1 MSSQSSAGLQTSSV
15 HTWNPFDGQEADKLG
30 RLNSGAPSAASAR
43 HRRRISACSQRIWH
57 ERFLYRLGASDYRD
71 RFVLKGATLFTLW
84 TGRLHRPT
92 RDLDLLGAGSS
103 EIEDVVTVCKAICG
117 IPAEDGVIFDVA
129 SVHGMRIRE
138 DAEYEGVRVQ
148 LQADLAGARIPMQ
161 IDVGFGDAVEH
172 GGDFVQFPVLLP
184 MEAPL
189 IRAYPKESVV
199 AEKLHAVVVLDMA
212 NSRMKDFHDIWFMS
226 QRWSFNLGAIRAAIT
241 ATFERRKTPL
251 PTELPL
257 ALGSVFLASS
267 DKQAQ
272 WRAFRHRLGEE
283 APSIALEAVGA
294 VICDFIGPAL
304 LRPAPLPD
312 SAAWNPGGGW
322 IAGKRDAQN
331 NSG

>member
-1 MSSQSSAGLQTSSV
+1 MAK
-15 HTWNPFDGQEADKLG
+15 KLTN
-30 RLNSGAPSAASAR
+30 LAASTRERLLQRAR
-43 HRRRISACSQRIWH
+43 ASGEEFQLVLSEFGN
-57 ERFLYRLGASDYRD
+57 ERFLYRLGVSDYRD

-103 EIEDVVTVCKAICG
+103 KIEDVVTVCKAICG
-117 IPAEDGVIFDVA
+117 IPAEDGIIFDVA

-161 IDVGFGDAVEH
+161 IDIGFGDAVEH

-199 AEKLHAVVVLDMA
+199 AEKLHAMVVLDMA
-212 NSRMKDFHDIWFMS
+212 NSRMKDFHDIRFMS
-226 QRWSFNLGAIRAAIT
+226 QRWFFNLGVMRTAVI
-241 ATFERRKTPL
+241 ATFARRQTPL
-251 PTELPL
+251 PQELPL
-257 ALGSVFLASS
+257 ALTAAFLASP

-272 WRAFRHRLGEE
+272 WRAFRYRLGEN
-283 APSIALEAVGA
+283 APATVLEDVGA
-294 VICDFIGPAL
+294 AIRVFVGPIL
-304 LRPAPLPD
+304 LDPNFPD
-312 SAAWNPGGGW
+312 SAVWKPGSGW
-322 IAGKRDAQN
+322 SAG
-331 NSG
+331 